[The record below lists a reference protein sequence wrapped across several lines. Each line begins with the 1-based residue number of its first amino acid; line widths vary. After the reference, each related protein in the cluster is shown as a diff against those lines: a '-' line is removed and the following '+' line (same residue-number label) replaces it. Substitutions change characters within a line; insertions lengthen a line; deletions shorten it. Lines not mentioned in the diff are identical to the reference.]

1 MKKVLSVLLV
11 VVFVIGLSSN
21 SFSQNNKVEKKD
33 VIKLSQ
39 YSQHELHNRSFVFF
53 NTFIEEKQNTFI
65 RKDVDEDWI
74 IGYFTTKLDNVSE
87 EIKYK
92 VTVNVRDGEYDYNF
106 SDVKMPEGAKEEV
119 DKFFKRV
126 GEVLEKTMITKEP
139 QKL

>member
-1 MKKVLSVLLV
+1 MKKVLSVLLM
-11 VVFVIGLSSN
+11 VVFVFGLSSN
-21 SFSQNNKVEKKD
+21 IFSQNNKVAKKD
-33 VIKLSQ
+33 VIKLTQ

-53 NTFIEEKQNTFI
+53 NTFIEEEQNTFI
-65 RKDVDEDWI
+65 KKDVDEDWI
-74 IGYFTTKLDNVSE
+74 VGFFTTKLDNVAE

-92 VTVNVRDGEYDYNF
+92 VTVNVREGEYDYNF
-106 SDVKMPEGAKEEV
+106 TEVIMPEGAKNEV